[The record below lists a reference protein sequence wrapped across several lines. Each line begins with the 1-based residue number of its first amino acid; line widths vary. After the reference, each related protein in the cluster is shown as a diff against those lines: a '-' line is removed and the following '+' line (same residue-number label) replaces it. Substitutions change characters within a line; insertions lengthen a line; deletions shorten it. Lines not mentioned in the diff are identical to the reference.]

1 MVEFEVL
8 EDSRAIVELCEFARA
23 HRCLITCDR
32 CRDPNA
38 PLTAVVWPR
47 RKPTAV
53 LAFCQR
59 CYRGFSAMAV
69 GAVLPPGGFS
79 GR

>member
-1 MVEFEVL
+1 MVEFEVV
-8 EDSRAIVELCEFARA
+8 EDFRAIAELCEFARA
-23 HRCLITCDR
+23 HRFLITCDR
-32 CRDPNA
+32 CRDPHA
-38 PLTAVVWPR
+38 PLIAVVWPR

-53 LAFCQR
+53 LAFCKR

-69 GAVLPPGGFS
+69 DAALPPGDFR